1 MKRNGRSI
9 GELISSIT
17 FFVGA
22 VWLGLEANSF
32 FDKNDFLRA
41 IPVSVGAVLSFWP
54 QCDLFYRIWLKKLD
68 PQNGENSLF
77 KVYFLFCYS

>member
-22 VWLGLEANSF
+22 IWLGLEANLF
-32 FDKNDFLRA
+32 FEQNDLWRA
-41 IPVSVGAVLSFWP
+41 VSVSVGAVLSF
-54 QCDLFYRIWLKKLD
+54 LASMRFIL
-68 PQNGENSLF
+68 QNLVEKIGSARWR
-77 KVYFLFCYS
+77 K

>member
-22 VWLGLEANSF
+22 VWLGLEANLF

-41 IPVSVGAVLSFWP
+41 IPVSVGAVLSF
-54 QCDLFYRIWLKKLD
+54 LASMRFIL
-68 PQNGENSLF
+68 QNLVEKIGSS
-77 KVYFLFCYS
+77 KWRK

>member
-41 IPVSVGAVLSFWP
+41 IPVSVGAVLSF
-54 QCDLFYRIWLKKLD
+54 LASMRFIL
-68 PQNGENSLF
+68 QNLVEKIGSS
-77 KVYFLFCYS
+77 KWRK

>member
-22 VWLGLEANSF
+22 VWLGLEASSF
-32 FDKNDFLRA
+32 FEKNDIWRA
-41 IPVSVGAVLSFWP
+41 VPVSVGAVLSF
-54 QCDLFYRIWLKKLD
+54 LASMRFIL
-68 PQNGENSLF
+68 QNLVEKIGSS
-77 KVYFLFCYS
+77 KWRK

>member
-22 VWLGLEANSF
+22 IWLGLEANLF
-32 FDKNDFLRA
+32 FEQNEA
-41 IPVSVGAVLSFWP
+41 IFR
-54 QCDLFYRIWLKKLD
+54 QCRKIWFT
-68 PQNGENSLF
+68 P
-77 KVYFLFCYS
+77 

>member
-22 VWLGLEANSF
+22 VWLGLEASSF
-32 FDKNDFLRA
+32 FEKNDFWRA
-41 IPVSVGAVLSFWP
+41 VPVSVGAVLSF
-54 QCDLFYRIWLKKLD
+54 LASMRFIL
-68 PQNGENSLF
+68 QNLVEKIGSS
-77 KVYFLFCYS
+77 KWRK

>member
-41 IPVSVGAVLSFWP
+41 IPVSVGAVLSF
-54 QCDLFYRIWLKKLD
+54 LASMRFIL
-68 PQNGENSLF
+68 QNLIEKIGFSQWR
-77 KVYFLFCYS
+77 K